1 MVDLRRVSDSLKF
14 KMETDGP
21 PVSHDDILREK
32 LEELRDLFE
41 EEAENARQELVD
53 AYSSKV
59 CKSLLVD
66 KVVSVIIN
74 RIDLETCEKRFF

>member
-1 MVDLRRVSDSLKF
+1 MGDLRRVSDSLKF

-59 CKSLLVD
+59 CKSLLL
-66 KVVSVIIN
+66 IN
-74 RIDLETCEKRFF
+74 LLPSLLTESS